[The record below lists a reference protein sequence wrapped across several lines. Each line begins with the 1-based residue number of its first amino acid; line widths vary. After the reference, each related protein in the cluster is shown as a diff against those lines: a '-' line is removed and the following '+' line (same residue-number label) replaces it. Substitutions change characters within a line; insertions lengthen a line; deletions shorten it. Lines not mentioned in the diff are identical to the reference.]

1 MTAGYSVPV
10 IDEILKNYVRQIA
23 LILLDVIQRHQKSS
37 KRIQKH
43 SKDTPTILQSMSN
56 VLQSMSKCIQFQ
68 ALILF

>member
-43 SKDTPTILQSMSN
+43 SNDTPKYVQSASDEAN
-56 VLQSMSKCIQFQ
+56 EQV
-68 ALILF
+68 LILF

>member
-43 SKDTPTILQSMSN
+43 YRCIPKGLQMYA
-56 VLQSMSKCIQFQ
+56 K
-68 ALILF
+68 